1 MSYIFFKLYGLEIK
15 SKFLIIFI
23 SKQDIWILIT
33 QNPNPCVQIL
43 PSKYTINVYVCEANS
58 YKLKSRYLIPTPQ
71 KLVLTK

>member
-33 QNPNPCVQIL
+33 QNLNPCVQIL
-43 PSKYTINVYVCEANS
+43 PSKHTINVYVCEDNS
-58 YKLKSRYLIPTPQ
+58 
-71 KLVLTK
+71 